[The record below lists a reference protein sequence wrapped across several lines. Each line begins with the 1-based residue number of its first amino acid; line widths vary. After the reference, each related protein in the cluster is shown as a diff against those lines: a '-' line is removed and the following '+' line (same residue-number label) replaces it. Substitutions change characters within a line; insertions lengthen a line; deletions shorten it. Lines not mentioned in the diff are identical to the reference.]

1 MLLIEYA
8 AFELIM
14 EPKVNI
20 ALEAARKGGK
30 ELLRFKDEVD
40 KMDVIEKGPAD
51 YVTELDKRVED
62 IIISSLKKTYPKH
75 SYLSEE
81 IGETKGKG
89 KDLESIWVI
98 DPLDGTTNY
107 IHGFPY
113 YAITIAYVEKGKT
126 LHAITLD
133 VSRQDEFTA
142 SLGKGA
148 YLNNRRIRV
157 SKRKGIRGALLS
169 NSSHNTESGKIRH
182 DNIATFRALYSHG
195 LTIRRTGSTALDLAN
210 VAAGRL
216 DGFWGSGLEDWDIAA
231 GGLLV
236 QEAGGLVSNYF
247 GEVEYREGGNILAS
261 TTKCFKPMLKAIK
274 PFAYLAED

>member
-1 MLLIEYA
+1 
-8 AFELIM
+8 M

-20 ALEAARKGGK
+20 ALEAARTGGK
-30 ELLRFKDEVD
+30 ELLRFADAVD
-40 KMDVIEKGPAD
+40 AMDVIEKGPAD
-51 YVTELDKRVED
+51 YVTELDKKVED
-62 IIISSLKKTYPKH
+62 IIISSLKKTYPRH

-81 IGETKGKG
+81 IGKIEGKG
-89 KDLESIWVI
+89 EDADSVWII

-107 IHGFPY
+107 IHRFPY

-133 VSRQDEFTA
+133 VSRHDEFTA

-169 NSSHNTESGKIRH
+169 NSSHNTETGRIRH

-216 DGFWGSGLEDWDIAA
+216 DGFWGSGLETWDIAA

-247 GEVEYREGGNILAS
+247 GEVDYREEGNILAS

-274 PFAYLAED
+274 PFANIVED